1 MRPLGT
7 VSQPVVSESVESHF
21 SVHRKRCANSAKEI
35 LMLFDPSVLGTAP
48 KFDKPFLDT
57 VRAAARG
64 NWKSILRQTGV
75 PESALSGKHSPCPGC
90 GGKDRFRFDDREGR
104 GTWIC
109 SQGGGQPISG
119 DGFSLLMHVQG
130 LRFPEALRTVAE
142 ILGVTSKNSGP
153 QNEYR
158 SKPSANVS
166 GKTIT
171 HDANV
176 HRKRIKAVLR
186 HSSTDWTSDGPIGR
200 YLISRGLGDILKDR
214 PRHLLESISL
224 RYYMHDGSYSVH
236 PGMVARISAADGT
249 PLTLHQT
256 FLTEDGKKA
265 SVDSVRKILPPIS
278 STWNGGS
285 IQLYEAGPTLALAEG
300 IESALAVR
308 LMTGLPVWSGVTAGG
323 LTHVA
328 VPNGVME
335 VLIYPDY
342 DDAGLKAA
350 IILGQRLHDD
360 NIDVRVIHPNSEG
373 MDPLDQLLAKSQSM
387 GQSK

>member
-1 MRPLGT
+1 M
-7 VSQPVVSESVESHF
+7 
-21 SVHRKRCANSAKEI
+21 
-35 LMLFDPSVLGTAP
+35 
-48 KFDKPFLDT
+48 
-57 VRAAARG
+57 
-64 NWKSILRQTGV
+64 
-75 PESALSGKHSPCPGC
+75 
-90 GGKDRFRFDDREGR
+90 
-104 GTWIC
+104 
-109 SQGGGQPISG
+109 
-119 DGFSLLMHVQG
+119 
-130 LRFPEALRTVAE
+130 
-142 ILGVTSKNSGP
+142 
-153 QNEYR
+153 
-158 SKPSANVS
+158 
-166 GKTIT
+166 
-171 HDANV
+171 
-176 HRKRIKAVLR
+176 
-186 HSSTDWTSDGPIGR
+186 
-200 YLISRGLGDILKDR
+200 
-214 PRHLLESISL
+214 
-224 RYYMHDGSYSVH
+224 
-236 PGMVARISAADGT
+236 
-249 PLTLHQT
+249 HQT

-278 STWNGGS
+278 STWNGGA

-328 VPNGVME
+328 VPNGVRE